1 MVRGALGKVPGSS
14 PAKEVESLRRRVAE
28 VEATALTHAVAEQRI
43 LKLNAD
49 LRRIFDDAPIGLCYL
64 DTDLRFVHI
73 NKWLAQLNG
82 LSVSSHVGKT
92 IREVLPEVAVGVEQ
106 QMRQVIAT
114 GQPII
119 AGMVDAETPAQE
131 GVRRTFEHYY
141 QADIGADGA
150 VAGVSCAVL
159 DVTDRRL
166 AEDQFRDS
174 QKLESLGILAGGIA
188 HDFNNLLTGILGYA
202 DVILRRISPASP
214 VRVLAEQIRT
224 AADRASD
231 LCDQMLAFSGKGR
244 FVVRPFDL
252 SEAVEVMGKLLA
264 VAIHKSV
271 VLRYELARDRART
284 CRDDQGLQRS

>member
-1 MVRGALGKVPGSS
+1 
-14 PAKEVESLRRRVAE
+14 
-28 VEATALTHAVAEQRI
+28 
-43 LKLNAD
+43 
-49 LRRIFDDAPIGLCYL
+49 
-64 DTDLRFVHI
+64 
-73 NKWLAQLNG
+73 
-82 LSVSSHVGKT
+82 
-92 IREVLPEVAVGVEQ
+92 
-106 QMRQVIAT
+106 MRQVIAT

-119 AGMVDAETPAQE
+119 AGMVDAETPAQD

-202 DVILRRISPASP
+202 DVILRRISSASP
-214 VRVLAEQIRT
+214 VRVPAEQIRT
-224 AADRASD
+224 AAHRASD

-264 VAIHKSV
+264 VAIHKPV
-271 VLRYELARDRART
+271 VLRYELARDLQAIEADLSQVQQVIMNLITNASEAIERKSGLVTITTGMMQVNRRYLRSARFDEALGKGST
-284 CRDDQGLQRS
+284 CS